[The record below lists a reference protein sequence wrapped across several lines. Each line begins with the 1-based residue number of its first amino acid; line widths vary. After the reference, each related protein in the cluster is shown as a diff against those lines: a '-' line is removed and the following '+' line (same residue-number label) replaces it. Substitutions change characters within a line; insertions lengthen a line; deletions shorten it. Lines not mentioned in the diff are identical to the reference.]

1 MSEEKIKENNE
12 EEKTEE
18 PVVEE
23 LQEPN
28 AEDLEAQIKEYQN
41 KYLGALAETENAK
54 KRMQKEKLDSMQYA
68 IDNIMGDLLLPL
80 DNFEKALS
88 FKEQMNDEVRNWAMG
103 FEMIL
108 SQLQEGLESNGIVP
122 FSSIGER
129 FDPTLHEAV
138 EVEEIEEGKENM
150 IVKEFVRGYKSKE
163 RILRPAKVKV
173 TKIKEK
179 GTKDE

>member
-1 MSEEKIKENNE
+1 MSEEEIKE
-12 EEKTEE
+12 EEKIEE

-23 LQEPN
+23 LQEPTP
-28 AEDLEAQIKEYQN
+28 EDLEAQIKEYQN

-88 FKEQMNDEVRNWAMG
+88 FKEQMSEEVRNWAMG

-108 SQLQEGLESNGIVP
+108 SQLKESLESNGITP
-122 FSSIGER
+122 FDSVGKR

-138 EVEEIEEGKENM
+138 EVEEIEEGEENM

-173 TKIKEK
+173 TKIKVE
-179 GTKDE
+179 GEENE